1 MASRMREYEQM
12 EKHWQGLE
20 RSGPLVHNTIRSLFC
35 IALAKECVVCQ
46 IVDFGSRI
54 TTRNMLIHGDQI

>member
-1 MASRMREYEQM
+1 M

-20 RSGPLVHNTIRSLFC
+20 RSGLLVHNTIGSLFC
-35 IALAKECVVCQ
+35 IALEKECVVCQ